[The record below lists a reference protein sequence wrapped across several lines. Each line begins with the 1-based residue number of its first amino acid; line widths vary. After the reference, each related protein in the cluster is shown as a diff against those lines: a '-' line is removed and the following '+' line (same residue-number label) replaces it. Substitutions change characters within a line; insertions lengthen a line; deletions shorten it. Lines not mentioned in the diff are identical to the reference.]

1 MKEAGPVALVTSGAA
16 ARAGSGEACGA
27 SGQGEANK
35 KLTKSR
41 SVMDPQ
47 LSPASSARYQGDRC
61 GTVVEMRLDP
71 LSGLGGQR
79 HTPDLSDC
87 PPVGHC
93 PYTLTLASSSVSQGP
108 T

>member
-1 MKEAGPVALVTSGAA
+1 MALATSGAA

-47 LSPASSARYQGDRC
+47 LSPASSADIK
-61 GTVVEMRLDP
+61 GTDVAQLWRRDSILLVAWVGRD
-71 LSGLGGQR
+71 
-79 HTPDLSDC
+79 TPQTSLIALPWDT
-87 PPVGHC
+87 V
-93 PYTLTLASSSVSQGP
+93 P
-108 T
+108 TP